1 MKQRILTYLSVLVI
15 TIVTTLIV
23 LILSKLV
30 TLSDAITLGISI
42 LALLFTALTAFRN
55 ELFPFRLSVFSDSLH
70 LVTGGLISDPR
81 AISIQVLLPITF
93 FNRGYSEGIV
103 ETIKL
108 IVKTEKHGIQS
119 EFIPM
124 MEVDMAAFIQQR
136 KGINSSNMLG
146 AFVGFLLEP
155 KRAIKK
161 FIVFIP
167 KLGRGLPTFTWYPDK
182 YTFEIYI
189 KYYGDNKSKKYFE
202 LTQNIDENSLSN
214 LSSGKIQNI
223 FFYPKEYS

>member
-1 MKQRILTYLSVLVI
+1 MKQRITTYLSVLVI
-15 TIVTTLIV
+15 TIVTTLLV
-23 LILSKLV
+23 LFLSKLV

-42 LALLFTALTAFRN
+42 LAVIFTAVTAFKN
-55 ELFPFRLSVFSDSLH
+55 ELFPFRLSVFTDSLH
-70 LVTGGLISDPR
+70 LVTGRLMSDPH

-93 FNRGYSEGIV
+93 FNRGYSEGII

-108 IVKTEKHGIQS
+108 IVKAKNLGTESQ
-119 EFIPM
+119 FITM
-124 MEVDMAAFIQQR
+124 MEVDMVAFIQQK

-161 FIVFIP
+161 YIVFCP
-167 KLGRGLPTFTWYPDK
+167 KLGKDIPIFYWSPDI

-189 KYYGDNKSKKYFE
+189 KTFGDKKPMKYFE
-202 LTQNIDENSLSN
+202 LTQNIDKESLLS
-214 LSSGKIQNI
+214 LSSGKFQSL
-223 FFYPKEYS
+223 FFYPEGY